1 MAGLSS
7 SRKRKV
13 SQFLSDHAPKGA
25 SAPISNGKATLN
37 GKADWDEEQDYER
50 RARKGRKKTDKQESG
65 RLPIKT
71 PEGRVIQ
78 LEADPRALEQE
89 EPESDEHDGLSE
101 DGLSLGSGDEDG
113 SGNLED
119 SAPPPAKKSE
129 RQRIVEAKEEL
140 ANIAS
145 SINEEPEQ
153 NYTLLRKIQELFDS
167 ESSIT
172 IKKLILLT
180 QVSIFRGI
188 IPGYRIRP
196 LSAEEQ
202 AIKVTSDIKKLRNFE
217 QSLVSTYKTYVDT
230 LGRLSR
236 AVDSQLGPVAISCT
250 CTLLDSVP
258 HFNFRQELLKI
269 VVERL
274 SSRVIDD
281 SFIKCRNTLE
291 EFFRQ
296 DESGTGSLEA
306 VRMIVKMLKA
316 KDYHVDESVLNTFL
330 SLRLLT
336 ELNVKASYDS
346 IDQPTQKMKVK
357 DRIPL
362 TKKEKKARKEQKI
375 LDTQMKEADAVVVYE
390 ERERNQSETLKTVF
404 TTYFRIL
411 KEKKPALKGAT
422 LEGLAKFAH
431 LINIEFFADILAAL
445 RELVE
450 DAQQEVDEEEEE
462 ANDND
467 ASESTQRERNLRR
480 EALLCIVSAFSLL
493 ADQANEAKG
502 LVNIDLSFF
511 TTYLYSV
518 LLLISL
524 SPTIELS
531 SKSLHLAD
539 PSASE
544 LAEIPSSKVNKATE
558 IEMLLRSL
566 DVVFFKAPRG
576 AGEISSTRLA
586 AFAKRL
592 SVATLQLPEKSCVTL
607 LTSLQNL
614 NKKFSRKVRPLYV
627 SDDQVG
633 DGTYDPFID
642 SPELSNALTGG
653 AVFEHALLANH
664 YSPKVRE
671 QSKLVL
677 KSAAAR

>member
-1 MAGLSS
+1 MAGQTL

-13 SQFLSDHAPKGA
+13 SQFLSDHATNGA
-25 SAPISNGKATLN
+25 SGPTSNSKATIN
-37 GKADWDEEQDYER
+37 SKADWDEEQDYER
-50 RARKGRKKTDKQESG
+50 RARKGRKKTDKQDSG

-71 PEGRVIQ
+71 PEGRVVQ
-78 LEADPRALEQE
+78 LEVDPRAHEQE
-89 EPESDEHDGLSE
+89 EPESDESDSLSVDNSADDNADGNPR
-101 DGLSLGSGDEDG
+101 DIT
-113 SGNLED
+113 
-119 SAPPPAKKSE
+119 PPPPPKKSE
-129 RQRIVEAKEEL
+129 RQRILEAKEEL

-153 NYTLLRKIQELFDS
+153 NSALLRKIQELFDN
-167 ESSIT
+167 ESSTT

-180 QVSIFRGI
+180 QASVFRGI

-202 AIKVTSDIKKLRNFE
+202 AIKVTSDIRKLRNLE

-274 SSRVIDD
+274 SSRSIDD
-281 SFIKCRNTLE
+281 SFVKCRNTLE

-316 KDYHVDESVLNTFL
+316 KDYDVDESVLNTFL

-346 IDQPTQKMKVK
+346 IDQPAQKMKVK

-362 TKKEKKARKEQKI
+362 TKKEKKARKEQKV
-375 LDTQMKEADAVVVYE
+375 LDAQMREADAIVVYE
-390 ERERNQSETLKTVF
+390 EREKNQSETLKTVF

-450 DAQQEVDEEEEE
+450 DAQQEVNEEQDADE
-462 ANDND
+462 ND
-467 ASESTQRERNLRR
+467 ASESSQRERNLRR

-493 ADQANEAKG
+493 ADQANESKG

-511 TTYLYSV
+511 TTYLYSI
-518 LLLISL
+518 LLLLSL

-539 PSASE
+539 PSSSE
-544 LAEIPSSKVNKATE
+544 PADLPSSKVNKATE

-576 AGEISSTRLA
+576 AGEMSSARITA
-586 AFAKRL
+586 YAKRL
-592 SVATLQLPEKSCVTL
+592 SVATLQLPEKSCVAL
-607 LTSLQNL
+607 LTSLRNL
-614 NKKFSRKVRPLYV
+614 NKKYSRKVRPLYV

-633 DGTYDPFID
+633 DGSYDPFID

-653 AVFEHALLANH
+653 AVYEHALLANH